1 MKHLKRKRSH
11 DRKMGQKAI
20 LALALF
26 ILLCSR
32 VLSSVETINEVQA
45 SFPTEQMRAEI
56 PVPVIES
63 NDDTVTSHVEFQKLM
78 SGEVDVPLQE
88 ITEKSKRAGRI
99 RSFYERW
106 NAPMALQ
113 AEYIVD
119 AAQRYGIDWRL
130 IPAISIV
137 ESSGGRYCFR
147 PYNAFGWGKMGFN
160 SYEEAIE
167 TVTHG
172 LALKYGTDNPYAI
185 APRYNP
191 VTPSAWASKVS
202 GLMSQM

>member
-1 MKHLKRKRSH
+1 MKRLKRKRSH
-11 DRKMGQKAI
+11 DRKIGQKAF

-45 SFPTEQMRAEI
+45 SFPTENVRAEI
-56 PVPVIES
+56 PVPVVES
-63 NDDTVTSHVEFQKLM
+63 TDETVAAHVEFQKQM
-78 SGEVDVPLQE
+78 SGEVDVPLHE
-88 ITEKSKRAGRI
+88 ITEKSKRAR
-99 RSFYERW
+99 RVRAFYARW

-130 IPAISIV
+130 IPAISIA

-167 TVTHG
+167 TVTQG
-172 LALKYGTDNPYAI
+172 LAMKYGTDNPYAI

-202 GLMSQM
+202 GLMGQI